1 MSDNAY
7 DPSEQWKDEVA
18 STPPVVARSE
28 DGAVEVEMGVDLVV
42 RRVTLEPRAT
52 RDLDSLEGLLRD
64 VVNDALAQAREANPA
79 NRRMTAMFAD
89 GQADLQQKLDGMTDE
104 LRQRSAEAEMY
115 FADVKRRIEQR
126 RNAIRTKRG

>member
-1 MSDNAY
+1 MSDSMS
-7 DPSEQWKDEVA
+7 DPSEQWKAEVA
-18 STPPVVARSE
+18 ATPPVVARSE

-52 RDLDSLEGLLRD
+52 RDLDVLEGLLRD

-79 NRRMTAMFAD
+79 NRRMQAMFAD

-104 LRQRSAEAEMY
+104 LRQRTAEAEMY

-126 RNAIRTKRG
+126 RSAIRTKRG